1 MQHARCWR
9 CRNAWNC
16 TQVLIDRTQLV
27 VRHVL
32 VLWPRHDLQQ
42 VAVERRRN
50 AIDRGAWRMQMI
62 QVHPRAYDLAKFGER
77 PAAFRLTGPVR
88 RQIARH
94 DVWSTRNQRA
104 EVPASAEVSRLIHDS
119 RLIEVGVAPRA
130 YSVGGPAE

>member
-1 MQHARCWR
+1 MFWYCGHGMICSRLPSNGGGMQLTAGHW
-9 CRNAWNC
+9 
-16 TQVLIDRTQLV
+16 
-27 VRHVL
+27 
-32 VLWPRHDLQQ
+32 
-42 VAVERRRN
+42 
-50 AIDRGAWRMQMI
+50 GMQMI

>member
-1 MQHARCWR
+1 
-9 CRNAWNC
+9 
-16 TQVLIDRTQLV
+16 
-27 VRHVL
+27 
-32 VLWPRHDLQQ
+32 
-42 VAVERRRN
+42 
-50 AIDRGAWRMQMI
+50 MI

-130 YSVGGPAE
+130 AEADELAILAGQIERDRSDFESDTDAPIAAIIRFSVSYQSN